1 MAKSLH
7 DAQHEVY
14 LVINAQVFPIQEN
27 VVRIGRKLDNDVV
40 IQDALISR
48 YHAEIRL
55 AEDGTYKI
63 FDLGSTSGTFL
74 NNKQVKESTLFSGDI
89 ILFAN
94 VPVMFVSERKDL
106 DSKGEADTGKL
117 LKG

>member
-1 MAKSLH
+1 MAKSLQ

-14 LVINAQVFPIQEN
+14 LVINAQVFPIQHN

-55 AEDGTYKI
+55 ADDGTYKI

-117 LKG
+117 LKD